1 MLHIFVQIS
10 KFLLILLILLYTFE
24 CFAAFRVE
32 ARELRH
38 SVYIRQ
44 RVLMYFIHALAF
56 AVLYFTTMNAQMI
69 GIYVLQCFLIT
80 AILALYHIFYKEANQ
95 IVLNNMCMLLIIGFI
110 ILTRLSYSKSLKQF
124 FFCLAG
130 LFICVIIPIIMQS
143 VSIFRNLSW
152 IYAIVGVLGLASVTI
167 LGRVEYG
174 AKLSLSFGSFSIQPS
189 EFVKILFVF
198 FLASRLY
205 DKKDF
210 KNLLLTG
217 ICAAVFMMFL
227 VAAKDLGGAFLYY
240 TTFVIM
246 IYVATERFLYLLG
259 GGGLL
264 AVAAFAGYHIFSHV
278 QVRILAWL
286 NPLSVYEKEGYQVSQ
301 SLFGIGTG
309 GWFGLGL
316 NQGLPNKIPIVEKD
330 FVFAAIS
337 EELGGIFALCVIFI
351 CLSVFFMFMN
361 IAIKMRDDFYKL
373 IAIGLATIYALQV
386 FLTIG
391 GTIKFIP
398 STGVTLP
405 LISYGGSSLLSTFI
419 FFGIIQGLYVRNMT
433 EEEKGTTDFDEKKTK
448 RK

>member
-1 MLHIFVQIS
+1 M
-10 KFLLILLILLYTFE
+10 
-24 CFAAFRVE
+24 
-32 ARELRH
+32 
-38 SVYIRQ
+38 
-44 RVLMYFIHALAF
+44 
-56 AVLYFTTMNAQMI
+56 
-69 GIYVLQCFLIT
+69 
-80 AILALYHIFYKEANQ
+80 
-95 IVLNNMCMLLIIGFI
+95 
-110 ILTRLSYSKSLKQF
+110 
-124 FFCLAG
+124 
-130 LFICVIIPIIMQS
+130 
-143 VSIFRNLSW
+143 
-152 IYAIVGVLGLASVTI
+152 
-167 LGRVEYG
+167 
-174 AKLSLSFGSFSIQPS
+174 
-189 EFVKILFVF
+189 
-198 FLASRLY
+198 
-205 DKKDF
+205 
-210 KNLLLTG
+210 
-217 ICAAVFMMFL
+217 
-227 VAAKDLGGAFLYY
+227 
-240 TTFVIM
+240 
-246 IYVATERFLYLLG
+246 
-259 GGGLL
+259 
-264 AVAAFAGYHIFSHV
+264 
-278 QVRILAWL
+278 QVRVLAWL

-433 EEEKGTTDFDEKKTK
+433 EEEKVTTDFDEKKTK